1 AHDRRVRRGL
11 HRVRDGPRLP
21 GHDRR
26 RQAGTEGGR
35 PAYVLEGHEPRRPAR
50 GLRRGRR
57 RRDRAHEPH
66 PPAVQRELAR
76 AGRCARRPRGRRARA
91 RVRPDDRGGPA
102 LPLRRVQVDR
112 ALVRALAGQLHPGR
126 RRPQRR
132 RHLPEAPPQGCDRPA
147 DDPLRAR
154 DRAADHRRNARREP
168 QAREGFARRPGEDAR
183 VIRQLAIVGV
193 ARLGGSLAKAARL
206 GGLARRI
213 VGIGRDAG
221 RLRPALDDG
230 TLDLAVTDLEGG
242 VREAD
247 FILLATPVLTIEG
260 LLERVW
266 RAAPDGALITDVGST
281 KRNIVRAAE
290 RLAATRSLRFVG
302 SHPLAGSE
310 QAGYSV
316 ARADL
321 FRGATVVVTPT
332 EATELGALELAARG
346 FRDTTRIAAGD
357 PDMWTEIFLANR
369 DALSATVE
377 AFREALADLQRAID
391 AGQADALRAVLA
403 RIKAT
408 REQVR

>member
-1 AHDRRVRRGL
+1 M
-11 HRVRDGPRLP
+11 
-21 GHDRR
+21 
-26 RQAGTEGGR
+26 
-35 PAYVLEGHEPRRPAR
+35 
-50 GLRRGRR
+50 
-57 RRDRAHEPH
+57 
-66 PPAVQRELAR
+66 
-76 AGRCARRPRGRRARA
+76 
-91 RVRPDDRGGPA
+91 
-102 LPLRRVQVDR
+102 
-112 ALVRALAGQLHPGR
+112 
-126 RRPQRR
+126 
-132 RHLPEAPPQGCDRPA
+132 
-147 DDPLRAR
+147 
-154 DRAADHRRNARREP
+154 
-168 QAREGFARRPGEDAR
+168 
-183 VIRQLAIVGV
+183 IRQLAVVGV
-193 ARLGGSLAKAARL
+193 GLLGGSVAKAARL

-230 TLDLAVTDLEGG
+230 TLDLAVTDLDAG

-247 FILLATPVLTIEG
+247 FILLAAPVLTIEG

-266 RAAPDGALITDVGST
+266 RAAPDRALITDVGST

-290 RLAATRSLRFVG
+290 RFAATRSLSFVG

-310 QAGYSV
+310 QAGYRV

-332 EATELGALELAARG
+332 EATELGALKKTTEFWEALGARVSSLDPETHDRTVAAISHLPHLIACALVDGAARVEPSALELAARG

-377 AFREALADLQRAID
+377 AFREALADLQRTID
-391 AGQADALRAVLA
+391 AGQADALRAELA